1 MRYGLSLCLPLFLA
15 ACSCPTNFRDVP
27 EPRLHSTAQV
37 DDVSRCQI
45 EHYGTTLLGQADSA
59 AISRALLERGAL
71 PQGNLIIKGQSYRG
85 TALWL
90 ATAPDVIQT
99 LIAAKADPNRE
110 SGPDRE
116 TPLCAAIRQGQV
128 EKARLLLQ
136 GGADPNRFDSDGVT
150 PLGLAA
156 SRLDATLCQLLLS
169 KGAQPDSGR
178 LADGSSPLM
187 LALRQGNSP
196 EASATAKCSLARLLL
211 AHGASPTIAD
221 AEGDTPLHYAPAAL
235 VAELLAGGADA
246 NARNNQGRTPL
257 FQGGS
262 PQRVDALL
270 QSGADIN
277 ARDYHG
283 NTPFDAIPDAQIKS
297 YLLVK
302 GGRSGQ
308 AL

>member
-1 MRYGLSLCLPLFLA
+1 MRYGLTLCMPLLLA

-27 EPRLHSTAQV
+27 APQLHSPAQA

-45 EHYGTTLLGQADSA
+45 EHYGTTLLGEADSA
-59 AISRALLERGAL
+59 ATVRALLERGAL

-90 ATAPDVIQT
+90 ATAPDVIQA
-99 LIAAKADPNRE
+99 LIEAKADPDRE

-116 TPLCAAIRQGQV
+116 TPLCAAIRQGQA
-128 EKARLLLQ
+128 EKARLLLAA
-136 GGADPNRFDSDGVT
+136 GADPNRFDADGIT

-156 SRLDATLCQLLLS
+156 GKLDAALCQLLLS
-169 KGAQPDSGR
+169 KGARPDSGR
-178 LADGSSPLM
+178 IVDGSTPLM
-187 LALRQGNSP
+187 QALRQGGSP
-196 EASATAKCSLARLLL
+196 ESSAAAKCAIARLLL
-211 AHGASPTIAD
+211 AQGASAAQAD

-235 VAELLAGGADA
+235 VTELLAGGADA

-257 FQGGS
+257 FHGGS

-270 QSGADIN
+270 QAGADIN

-283 NTPFDAIPDAQIKS
+283 NTPFDANDDARIKS